1 MVLAV
6 VVVVVHQATA
16 TPRLLE
22 TAAQE
27 PSGQVV
33 VVVVVARPAS
43 VMASAVM
50 VVLAVLA
57 SCTFT
62 KYSKSKG
69 MAQYAV
75 IKEGYVLN
83 VVEWDPVAA
92 PDWTYPFTHDSV
104 VLDANGNAG
113 IGDWYETAE
122 SIFYRPINAQ
132 PPDWPQ
138 ELLP

>member
-1 MVLAV
+1 MARAVAVVAVVEGVQSLWLATAAMVLSPQEAV
-6 VVVVVHQATA
+6 EEAVERIPSAMASAAMAATA
-16 TPRLLE
+16 
-22 TAAQE
+22 
-27 PSGQVV
+27 
-33 VVVVVARPAS
+33 
-43 VMASAVM
+43 VMAS
-50 VVLAVLA
+50 
-57 SCTFT
+57 STFT
-62 KYSKSKG
+62 RSTKSNR
-69 MAQYAV
+69 MARYAV

-113 IGDWYETAE
+113 IGDWYEAAE
-122 SIFYRPINAQ
+122 GIFYRPINAQ